1 MVKTFLASVAL
12 VIALTSCATSRQAN
26 VQRAQAVALAYLA
39 RHDVPLPE
47 RYTLSTEIHDYSPP
61 SGNVYPV
68 YHVSLWPPHRWMYGA
83 LYHVLVNARSWEA
96 EESVNVGGH
105 IMRLRAAEYRRIRE
119 R

>member
-1 MVKTFLASVAL
+1 MVKTFLGSVAL
-12 VIALTSCATSRQAN
+12 AITLTSCASSPEAS
-26 VQRAQAVALAYLA
+26 VQRAQMVALAYLA
-39 RHDVPLPE
+39 RHDVPLPQ
-47 RYTLSTEIHDYSPP
+47 RYTLTTETYDYSPR

-68 YHVSLWPPHRWMYGA
+68 YHVSLWPPHRWKYGA

-96 EESVNVGGH
+96 EESVNDGGY